1 MRKSYLLLFFVGLIN
16 FLVYGKNDLSVAQ
29 REIKNDHKV
38 TRTTVTLEKPNE
50 LRTGDVPVLPHKHL
64 TKEKDLSKKEI
75 RREVKKILRETE
87 RRTVFLTIL
96 LVFIAI
102 VFPPLA
108 VLLVDGLK
116 GPFWLS
122 ILLTLLLYFPG
133 LIYALYRVL
142 KG

>member
-1 MRKSYLLLFFVGLIN
+1 MRKNYLLLFFVCLIN
-16 FLVYGKNDLSVAQ
+16 FLVYGKNDLSAAP
-29 REIKNDHKV
+29 RETKNDHKII
-38 TRTTVTLEKPNE
+38 RTTVTLQKSKETWRPAAPA
-50 LRTGDVPVLPHKHL
+50 LSDKHL
-64 TKEKDLSKKEI
+64 TNQKDVSKKEI
-75 RREVKKILRETE
+75 KREVKKILKETE

-133 LIYALYRVL
+133 LIYALYRVF